1 MSLNDLR
8 ASWTTLYKHTL
19 PTLAINKSPVQE
31 RWPVHI
37 DHCFARII
45 LDSVIGVNSPW
56 TAKLRA
62 PAWKNMSAEQLKGAI
77 DVGQQIAVGALDL
90 AELDDKSLTLRGKIK
105 YDNSQRKRKRQ
116 NDAADQEVESTHSGK
131 IKTKVKSERT
141 LQSDIRSS
149 FAGQAEEQI
158 SLPSPPPTPTP
169 IDARLLDLIA
179 SSNLTPFRQRVLL
192 ALCQV
197 PSGSVTTYAA
207 MSNYL
212 CSCPRAVGNALRNNP
227 FAPRVPCH
235 RVVASGG
242 GIGGFGGEWGAQGK
256 HASEKVNL
264 LKQEGVRVNRKGE
277 RVLDQIWTEF
287 V

>member
-8 ASWTTLYKHTL
+8 ANWTTLYKHTL
-19 PTLAINKSPVQE
+19 PSLAISKSPVQK

-45 LDSVIGVNSPW
+45 LDSVIGVDAPW
-56 TAKLRA
+56 TTKLRA
-62 PAWKNMSAEQLKGAI
+62 PAWKNMSADQLKAAI
-77 DVGQQIAVGALDL
+77 DVGQQIALGVLDL
-90 AELDDKSLTLRGKIK
+90 AELDDKSLALRGKIK
-105 YDNSQRKRKRQ
+105 YDNSPRKRKTQ
-116 NDAADQEVESTHSGK
+116 SDAGDQKDENTQSSKMTK
-131 IKTKVKSERT
+131 IVKSKREF
-141 LQSDIRSS
+141 QSDIRSS
-149 FAGQAEEQI
+149 LARQAGEQI
-158 SLPSPPPTPTP
+158 SLPSPPPTPIP
-169 IDARLLDLIA
+169 IDSHLSNLIA

-212 CSCPRAVGNALRNNP
+212 GSCPRAIGNALRNNP

-256 HASEKVNL
+256 HASEKVEL
-264 LKQEGVRVNRKGE
+264 LKQEGMRVDRKGE
-277 RVLDQIWTEF
+277 KVLDQIWNEF

>member
-19 PTLAINKSPVQE
+19 PTLAISKSPVQK

-45 LDSVIGVNSPW
+45 LDSVIGVDAPW

-62 PAWKNMSAEQLKGAI
+62 PAWKNMSVEQLKDAI
-77 DVGQQIAVGALDL
+77 DVGQQIALGALDL
-90 AELDDKSLTLRGKIK
+90 AELDDKSLALRGKIK
-105 YDNSQRKRKRQ
+105 HDNSQRKRKRQ
-116 NDAADQEVESTHSGK
+116 NDAGDEEDESTQSGK
-131 IKTKVKSERT
+131 IKTKGKSERA

-149 FAGQAEEQI
+149 LARQAGEQI
-158 SLPSPPPTPTP
+158 SLPSPPP
-169 IDARLLDLIA
+169 IDAQLSNLIA
-179 SSNLTPFRQRVLL
+179 SSNLTPFRQGVLL

-197 PSGSVTTYAA
+197 PLGSVTTYAA

-212 CSCPRAVGNALRNNP
+212 GSCPRAVGNALRNNP

-256 HASEKVNL
+256 HASEKVSM
-264 LKQEGVRVNRKGE
+264 LKQEGVRVDRMGE
-277 RVLDQIWTEF
+277 RVLDQIWTGF